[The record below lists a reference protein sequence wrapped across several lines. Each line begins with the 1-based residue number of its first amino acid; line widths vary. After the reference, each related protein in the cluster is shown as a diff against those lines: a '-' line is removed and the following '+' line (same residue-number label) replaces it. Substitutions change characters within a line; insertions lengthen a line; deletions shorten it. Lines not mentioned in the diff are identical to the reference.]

1 MLSEFQRQILLRL
14 ELLIRMRLHIWY
26 YIKLKPKPSFGIHV
40 ATNCICNKSVCYN
53 FNEFG
58 EGVGI
63 NTHLIYSGAGILL
76 RVKLHGCVF
85 IAGTQRASALFASR
99 IDIFYANN
107 VNLIV
112 IFILCNH

>member
-1 MLSEFQRQILLRL
+1 MYVIILMNLVKEL
-14 ELLIRMRLHIWY
+14 ESILTESIFLT
-26 YIKLKPKPSFGIHV
+26 SF
-40 ATNCICNKSVCYN
+40 
-53 FNEFG
+53 
-58 EGVGI
+58 
-63 NTHLIYSGAGILL
+63 SGAGILL
-76 RVKLHGCVF
+76 RVKRHVCVF